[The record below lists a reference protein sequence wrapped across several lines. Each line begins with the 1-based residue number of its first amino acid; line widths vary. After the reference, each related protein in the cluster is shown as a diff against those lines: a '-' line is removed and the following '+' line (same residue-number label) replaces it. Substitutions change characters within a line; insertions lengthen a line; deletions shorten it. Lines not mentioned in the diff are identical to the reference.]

1 MSRHALIADVLMGAA
16 HADKQLDGRE
26 VEKIK
31 ALLCNMLHVTTLPAE
46 LEARI
51 AKFKLAQFDVAATCT
66 KLGFKTDE
74 EKRYMLELIAAVHD
88 SDEVWD
94 FDEDQYLRRVAV
106 ALGLSED
113 KWGDLA
119 VQNLS
124 IEAIGEALFED
135 EPTRHQ

>member
-1 MSRHALIADVLMGAA
+1 MGAA
-16 HADKQLDGRE
+16 YADKQLDGRE
-26 VEKIK
+26 VDKIK
-31 ALLCNMLHVTTLPAE
+31 GLLCNMLRVVALPPE
-46 LEARI
+46 LDARI
-51 AKFKLAQFDVAATCT
+51 ANFKLSHYDLAATCG
-66 KLGFKTDE
+66 KLGFKSDE
-74 EKRYMLELIAAVHD
+74 ERRYMLELIAAVHD
-88 SDEVWD
+88 SDDVWD

-113 KWGDLA
+113 KWRDLA